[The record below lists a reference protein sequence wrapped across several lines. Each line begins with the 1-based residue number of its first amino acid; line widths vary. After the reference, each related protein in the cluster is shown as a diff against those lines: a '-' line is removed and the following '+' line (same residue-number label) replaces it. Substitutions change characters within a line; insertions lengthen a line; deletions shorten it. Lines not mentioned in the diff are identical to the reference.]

1 MADVKT
7 AAKKETIKSKKLTQ
21 ADMNAVEKRLALS
34 GGSLFIEF
42 SADLANRNG
51 TWQDAEKKLRDQ
63 IAEKSVK
70 FERIDYHATD
80 EEKKEVAEI
89 RRKIRDE
96 IPALRKRE
104 ISEYHKGVEEY
115 FISEY
120 GDEIRKEGLLVG
132 YGERIY
138 IDKKRHYKKYW

>member
-7 AAKKETIKSKKLTQ
+7 AAKKETIKSRKLTQ

-51 TWQDAEKKLRDQ
+51 TWQDEEKKLRDQ
-63 IAEKSVK
+63 IAVKSLK
-70 FERIDYHATD
+70 FERVDYHATD
-80 EEKKEVAEI
+80 EEKAEVTEL

-104 ISEYHKGVEEY
+104 SSEYHKGVEEY

-138 IDKKRHYKKYW
+138 IDKRRHYKKYW

>member
-7 AAKKETIKSKKLTQ
+7 AAKKETIKSRKLTP

-51 TWQDAEKKLRDQ
+51 TWQDEEKKLRDQ
-63 IAEKSVK
+63 IAVKSLK
-70 FERIDYHATD
+70 FERVDYHATD
-80 EEKKEVAEI
+80 EEKAEVAEI
-89 RRKIRDE
+89 RRKIKDE

-104 ISEYHKGVEEY
+104 SSEYHKGVEEY

-138 IDKKRHYKKYW
+138 IDKRRHYKKYW

>member
-7 AAKKETIKSKKLTQ
+7 GSKKETIKSRKLTQ

-42 SADLANRNG
+42 CADLANRNG
-51 TWQDAEKKLRDQ
+51 SWQDEEKKLRDQ
-63 IAEKSVK
+63 IAKKGMLS
-70 FERIDYHATD
+70 ERVDYHATS
-80 EEKKEVAEI
+80 EEKAFVKEL
-89 RRKIRDE
+89 RRKIKDD

-104 ISEYHKGVEEY
+104 ISEYYKGVEEY
-115 FISEY
+115 FLTEY

-138 IDKKRHYKKYW
+138 IDELRHYKKYW